1 MCPWTTIL
9 DLGCGLIRI
18 PDILKILNPPPHH
31 HPIVPMAMD
40 AHGEKLFELS
50 CAHADKQ
57 INQHCKCRVTFSPG
71 PNIMRITRGGGISTR
86 VALVMTQRELAEDD
100 SNVPNKAALQQ
111 HRRRSNCTRF
121 VTWWNWHYVFCFLL
135 YARLVADICI

>member
-50 CAHADKQ
+50 CARADKQ

-71 PNIMRITRGGGISTR
+71 RNIMRIP

-121 VTWWNWHYVFCFLL
+121 VTVETDTMYSAFCYTL
-135 YARLVADICI
+135 D